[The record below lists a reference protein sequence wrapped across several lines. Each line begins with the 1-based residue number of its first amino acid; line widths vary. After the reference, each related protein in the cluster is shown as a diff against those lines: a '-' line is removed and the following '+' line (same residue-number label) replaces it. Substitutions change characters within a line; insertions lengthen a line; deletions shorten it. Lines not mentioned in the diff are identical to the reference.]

1 MFKIIKRS
9 ISLLLFLSFP
19 LFSTGQVTKVDA
31 RTERIDLHNIAK
43 VYVDVTHEVGV
54 QPLLLPN
61 AFDFQLVTH
70 LNIGITYK
78 NVWLDFSLQNTS
90 DKELNLLLAF
100 GSVVND
106 SLFLFKITEGR
117 LVEETILGEAIPFS
131 ARAIQYPTPVFPI
144 HLKANEQV
152 SYFLKASG
160 MGQPMNLTAALL
172 NTEGYHRWDTN
183 KIFFLGLVYGA
194 LTLLFLFNVSF
205 YLITKQPIY
214 LIFVGQLLA
223 SVLCLLYFDGL
234 INQFVF
240 PNSGY
245 WSNETI
251 AIGLCAVFVFFNF
264 FFSNFFDLKGLA
276 PLAHRV
282 FKYIT
287 YSTMGVL
294 VVSFIH
300 PWGFNF
306 FIAFIVGITSVVA
319 VLLLISIFIMRQ
331 SGIRS
336 YFFIMLATMSLIVF
350 GSAFQ
355 LFTAGLLADTFFTHY
370 AMHLGLL
377 FQSVFLAFGVNDK
390 FRIMQEENVYYQA
403 KLVETMGVYSQNLIA
418 NIEAERHRLAVEI
431 HDGLGQNI
439 LTIRNTI
446 LRGLK
451 QKEISSKVEDTFR
464 TLLDITTDTL
474 EDTRAMSYNLRPP
487 ILNAIGLTAAIQSL
501 VDTMRASLDTDIV
514 LTMAE
519 SVDGLVAKDLEINI
533 YRILQESFNN
543 ASKHARA
550 SNIDLTINRK
560 IDAIDIAFQD
570 NGVGYDQNTRING
583 QGILGI
589 KERVAL
595 LKGSLTVTSNAES
608 GTLLFIT
615 IPIQK

>member
-1 MFKIIKRS
+1 
-9 ISLLLFLSFP
+9 
-19 LFSTGQVTKVDA
+19 
-31 RTERIDLHNIAK
+31 
-43 VYVDVTHEVGV
+43 
-54 QPLLLPN
+54 
-61 AFDFQLVTH
+61 
-70 LNIGITYK
+70 
-78 NVWLDFSLQNTS
+78 
-90 DKELNLLLAF
+90 
-100 GSVVND
+100 
-106 SLFLFKITEGR
+106 
-117 LVEETILGEAIPFS
+117 
-131 ARAIQYPTPVFPI
+131 
-144 HLKANEQV
+144 
-152 SYFLKASG
+152 

-172 NTEGYHRWDTN
+172 NTERYHQWDTH

-194 LTLLFLFNVSF
+194 LVLLFLFNVSF
-205 YLITKQPIY
+205 YLTTKQPIY

-223 SVLCLLYFDGL
+223 SVLCLLYFDGF
-234 INQFVF
+234 INQYLF

-282 FKYIT
+282 FRYIT

-319 VLLLISIFIMRQ
+319 VLLLVSVFIMRRL
-331 SGIRS
+331 GVRS
-336 YFFIMLATMSLIVF
+336 YFFVMLATVSLIVF

-355 LFTAGLLADTFFTHY
+355 LFTAGLLSDTFFTHY

-451 QKEISSKVEDTFR
+451 QKEISSKIEDTFR

-501 VDTMRASLDTDIV
+501 VDTMRASLDTDIA

-543 ASKHARA
+543 ASKHAHA
-550 SNIDLTINRK
+550 SNINVTIDRK

-615 IPIQK
+615 IPIQKVTHD